1 VTEEEAVVA
10 TVAKR
15 ARKQIEDV
23 VQYALG
29 HKTRVQILIVLNDG
43 IYTGA
48 ELATIIDEPLS
59 NVSNHLRR
67 MLDDG
72 SIEIA
77 KEDRKG
83 NMVQYWYK
91 AVEIPVYSTEEA
103 EAMTPLQRQMTV
115 GAIVQGGVAE
125 VFAALHIGTLANPRS
140 LLFWHWYNVDAQGRE
155 DMDAAS
161 HRYLDEMREIEA
173 ESTNRRAKS
182 GEAGTTMLV
191 NLSVFERARRVRA
204 HS

>member
-1 VTEEEAVVA
+1 VVA

-15 ARKQIEDV
+15 AKKRIEDV

-77 KEDRKG
+77 KEARKG

-103 EAMTPLQRQMTV
+103 EAMTPIQRQMTV
-115 GAIVQGGVAE
+115 GAIVQGGAAE
-125 VFAALHIGTLANPRS
+125 VFAALHAGTLANPRS

-173 ESTNRRAKS
+173 ESANRRAKS

-191 NLSVFERARRVRA
+191 NLSVFERARGVRA

>member
-1 VTEEEAVVA
+1 MVA

-15 ARKQIEDV
+15 AKKRIEDV

-29 HKTRVQILIVLNDG
+29 HSTRVQILIVLNDG
-43 IYTGA
+43 VHTA
-48 ELATIIDEPLS
+48 VELATIIDEPLS

-77 KEDRKG
+77 KEARKG
-83 NMVQYWYK
+83 NMVQFWYK

-125 VFAALHIGTLANPRS
+125 VLAALHAGKLANPRS

-155 DMDAAS
+155 DMDAVS
-161 HRYLDEMREIEA
+161 HRYLEEMREIEV
-173 ESTNRRAKS
+173 ESTNRRAES

-191 NLSVFERARRVRA
+191 NLSLFERARKVRS